1 MATVSTCKSLNN
13 YCSLLWMGMGW
24 HRCRMR
30 MGSPVSAARQGS
42 LHSRNPTQFRKDRG
56 NMKAIAEVEQDSTL
70 RHVAKEGGL
79 LSAQ

>member
-1 MATVSTCKSLNN
+1 
-13 YCSLLWMGMGW
+13 
-24 HRCRMR
+24 MR

-42 LHSRNPTQFRKDRG
+42 LHIRNPTQFRKDRG
-56 NMKAIAEVEQDSTL
+56 NMKAIAEVEQDSAL